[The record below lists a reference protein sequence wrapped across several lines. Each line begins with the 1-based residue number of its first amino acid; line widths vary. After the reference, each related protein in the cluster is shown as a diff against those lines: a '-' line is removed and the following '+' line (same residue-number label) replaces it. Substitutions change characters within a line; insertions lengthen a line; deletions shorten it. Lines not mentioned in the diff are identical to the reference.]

1 MFPILGIWYMYTQKI
16 GLLLVAIVLA
26 ATLATIP
33 MVFSFAHATENRCV
47 SERTDNGGIGRECLP
62 KDAPDSQQIMK
73 EQKQICREVVDKCS
87 SSQTGFGSFPPPK

>member
-1 MFPILGIWYMYTQKI
+1 MSVKT
-16 GLLLVAIVLA
+16 GLVLVAIVLA

-33 MVFSFAHATENRCV
+33 MIFTFVHATENRCV
-47 SERTDNGGIGRECLP
+47 SERTDTGATGRECLP